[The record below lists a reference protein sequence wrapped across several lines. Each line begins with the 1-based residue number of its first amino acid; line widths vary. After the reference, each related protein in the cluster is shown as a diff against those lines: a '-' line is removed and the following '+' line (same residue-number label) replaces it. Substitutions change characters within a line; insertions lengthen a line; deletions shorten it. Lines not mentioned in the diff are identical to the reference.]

1 VNPLAGLDIAPAV
14 DVWRACG
21 AHDDDV
27 ASLSGYAASA
37 FGTPVND
44 VLPLP
49 DEPCA
54 TMWAAYA
61 DEAARDGAA
70 ATLRRHLPHLRFAI
84 DADTAQH
91 PYYLAA
97 TRRGEAVPRDF
108 DEWPGFDDPEGISLS
123 ITPTAA
129 GHVAAIVA
137 RARPDFERLVQ
148 ALTMRSAPTVIPASS
163 GAVMVAGFVN
173 WERVHQARRAWAAAR
188 GGDDTVAWCEEF
200 VRLRAEPARWQD
212 RFMLLSGGPYAAVPA
227 HELGLHDDDWRAR
240 SILLRREHEAAHY
253 VTKRLF
259 GVMRNALHDELLADY
274 SGIAVA
280 AGRYR
285 ADWGRRVL
293 GLSEAGALMDGG
305 RLWNYRGS
313 PAPLTDRAMGVLGR
327 LAVRALDAFT
337 TLDALRAADASDGA
351 PLLARTAALVAIAQT
366 PLAQLG
372 SDTAEAALARAYHAA
387 RATMR
392 AAVA

>member
-212 RFMLLSGGPYAAVPA
+212 RFMLLSGGPYA
-227 HELGLHDDDWRAR
+227 
-240 SILLRREHEAAHY
+240 
-253 VTKRLF
+253 
-259 GVMRNALHDELLADY
+259 
-274 SGIAVA
+274 VA